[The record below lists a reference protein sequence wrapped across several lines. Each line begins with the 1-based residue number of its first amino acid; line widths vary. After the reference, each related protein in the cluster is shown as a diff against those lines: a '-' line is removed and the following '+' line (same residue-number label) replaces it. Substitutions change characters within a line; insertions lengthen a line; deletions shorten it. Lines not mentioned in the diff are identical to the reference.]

1 MQSKLRILVS
11 LFNKFNL
18 ILFSTL
24 GYNYERLLK
33 IIFYFLKLETHVK
46 LPKPFV
52 KNRMTVTQTQS
63 VSIEKKLV
71 NWKKKSKDR
80 VQLNNSFV
88 NPYPCFSML
97 NDIQLKI
104 KKKRNSKV

>member
-1 MQSKLRILVS
+1 M
-11 LFNKFNL
+11 
-18 ILFSTL
+18 
-24 GYNYERLLK
+24 
-33 IIFYFLKLETHVK
+33 KLETHDVK

-52 KNRMTVTQTQS
+52 KNSRMTVTQTQS

-71 NWKKKSKDR
+71 NWKKKCKDR
-80 VQLNNSFV
+80 VKLNNSFV

-104 KKKRNSKV
+104 KKKKELESLTAWI